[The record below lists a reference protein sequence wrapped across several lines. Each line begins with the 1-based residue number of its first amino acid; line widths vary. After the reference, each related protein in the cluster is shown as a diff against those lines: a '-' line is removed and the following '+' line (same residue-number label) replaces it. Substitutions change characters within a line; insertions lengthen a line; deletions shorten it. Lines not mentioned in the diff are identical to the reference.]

1 MKENAQ
7 RIKLVLEDLS
17 PYTKSRTFYYCANG
31 QAIQNQANFV
41 WKIYL
46 HICIILLQTWPS
58 HVHMYTPV
66 TSLYCPFHCWNKS
79 NTTQLQKAKTLSCES
94 SWGSMSL
101 GNVNLRRSQRFVVAS
116 SSERITHLFTP
127 SFKQFSLQW
136 KLFRGKTNQHSF
148 KQPVPYLLNPL
159 VVSSHFCWDSWIT
172 STKMLATSKGLKL
185 HIKRNV
191 QHVQYI
197 KICLSK
203 ASRIIKRPLV
213 TLHKLK
219 QAWKQQSCWE

>member
-17 PYTKSRTFYYCANG
+17 PYTKSRTCYYCANV
-31 QAIQNQANFV
+31 QAILKPSKFCFKDLLTYMHYITSDMAQPCTYVHTGNLLIAPFTAGTSPTQPNCKRQRHSVVGPHGGLCLLVMSIWDGLRDLSWPPAV
-41 WKIYL
+41 KGLHIYL
-46 HICIILLQTWPS
+46 HHLSNSS
-58 HVHMYTPV
+58 H
-66 TSLYCPFHCWNKS
+66 
-79 NTTQLQKAKTLSCES
+79 
-94 SWGSMSL
+94 
-101 GNVNLRRSQRFVVAS
+101 
-116 SSERITHLFTP
+116 
-127 SFKQFSLQW
+127 LQW

-191 QHVQYI
+191 QQVQYI

-203 ASRIIKRPLV
+203 VSRIIKRPLV